1 MTLYLFVYSPFAMG
15 FATVMAGFVKCRLL
29 GENLDFT
36 MGFTTFMAK
45 ILYTLLLVWSKSTAV
60 SLSMLLPHIVPS
72 SGVNPVT

>member
-36 MGFTTFMAK
+36 MGFTTFMAAMGFTTFMAK
-45 ILYTLLLVWSKSTAV
+45 ILDTLL
-60 SLSMLLPHIVPS
+60 
-72 SGVNPVT
+72 